1 MTEPERRPAPEPL
14 ATDEVRVVAVGT
26 VLFAIG
32 LVLTLVFHDR
42 LEDDGRGDWVWIMA
56 CGVLLGLIGLRTV
69 RRRRDALG
77 QTQTDDPS
85 TSEPGP
91 NLP

>member
-1 MTEPERRPAPEPL
+1 MTEPERRPAPEPV

-26 VLFAIG
+26 ALFAIG
-32 LVLTLVFHDR
+32 LVLTVVLHGR

-69 RRRRDALG
+69 RRRRDIPP
-77 QTQTDDPS
+77 TDARNDPS
-85 TSEPGP
+85 TGEPGP